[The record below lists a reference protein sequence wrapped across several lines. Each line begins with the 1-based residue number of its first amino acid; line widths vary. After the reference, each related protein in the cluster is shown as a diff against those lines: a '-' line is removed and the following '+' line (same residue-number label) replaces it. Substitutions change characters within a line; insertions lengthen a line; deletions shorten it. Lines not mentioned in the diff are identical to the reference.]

1 MLHELFYYACVGFI
15 VIFDPVSYLSTKI
28 IVFIF
33 VNTHQHVD
41 VAVTLLLL
49 EYFLHLLFIVLVELL
64 WLKIN
69 DWVFDYKTTVIK
81 FFVVFDQSLF

>member
-1 MLHELFYYACVGFI
+1 MLHELFYYDCVAFI
-15 VIFDPVSYLSTKI
+15 VIFDPVSYLSTKF